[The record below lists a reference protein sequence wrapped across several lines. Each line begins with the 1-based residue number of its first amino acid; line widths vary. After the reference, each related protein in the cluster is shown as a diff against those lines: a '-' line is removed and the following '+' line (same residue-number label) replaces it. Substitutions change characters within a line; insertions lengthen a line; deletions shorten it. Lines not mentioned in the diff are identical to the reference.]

1 MSRPDPIRPEP
12 ADVPV
17 FILCGGFGTRL
28 GHLAADRPKPMV
40 EIGDRPMLQHIM
52 EVYGRHG
59 FRKFVLCT
67 GWRSDVIGEFFGLW
81 HFWNADF
88 TVNLRDRSVSWH
100 QTKAWPDWDVTVA
113 QTGAGTMTG
122 ARIARAAARYLGEAE
137 HFAVTYGDGLADV
150 DLMAEFDFHRDHDRL
165 ATMLGVQPPSQFG
178 RIEIASDGPAR
189 FTEKPERTDQWI
201 NGGYFFFRKGVLDY
215 LSDRHDCVLENE
227 PMQRLAEEGELS
239 VYKHAGFWSCMDT
252 SRDKEKIEALWESGA
267 APWIGQM
274 GGLVDA

>member
-1 MSRPDPIRPEP
+1 MSRPERRKSEP
-12 ADVPV
+12 ADIPL
-17 FILCGGFGTRL
+17 FILCGGYGTRL

-40 EIGDRPMLQHIM
+40 EIGDRPILQHIM

-81 HFWNADF
+81 HYWNADF

-100 QTKAWPDWDVTVA
+100 QTRAWPDWDVTIA
-113 QTGAGTMTG
+113 QTGVGTMTG
-122 ARIARAAARYLGEAE
+122 ARIARAAARYLGDAE
-137 HFAVTYGDGLADV
+137 HFAVTYGDGLTDV
-150 DLMAEFDFHRDHDRL
+150 DLMAELDFHRSHDQL

-178 RIEIASDGPAR
+178 RIELDDEGAAR

-201 NGGYFFFRKGVLDY
+201 NGGYFFFRKAVLEH
-215 LSDRHDCVLENE
+215 LSERSDCVLEE
-227 PMQRLAEEGELS
+227 APLQRLAELDQLR

-252 SRDKEKIEALWESGA
+252 SRDKEKIEALWEKGA
-267 APWIGQM
+267 APWSGQH
-274 GGLVDA
+274 GSLVDA

>member
-1 MSRPDPIRPEP
+1 MSRPEPSRPAP

-17 FILCGGFGTRL
+17 FILCGGLGTRL
-28 GHLAADRPKPMV
+28 GQLAADRPKPMV

-52 EVYGRHG
+52 EVYGRQG
-59 FRKFVLCT
+59 FRRFVLCT

-88 TVNLRDRSVSWH
+88 TVNLCDRSVSWH

-122 ARIARAAARYLGEAE
+122 ARIARAAARYLGDAE

-150 DLMAEFDFHRDHDRL
+150 DLLAEFDFHCGHARL
-165 ATMLGVQPPSQFG
+165 ATMLGVQPPSPFG
-178 RIEIASDGPAR
+178 QIELDADGPAR
-189 FTEKPERTDQWI
+189 FTEKPDRTDSWI

-215 LSDRHDCVLENE
+215 LSERADCVLEAG
-227 PMQRLAEEGELS
+227 PLQCLAAKGELG
-239 VYKHAGFWSCMDT
+239 VFRHAGFWSCMDT

-267 APWIGQM
+267 APWTGRV